1 MLKLLQLGRRPLA
14 GSTEAAAAVA
24 AAAGRGGVAVLV
36 LAVAAWAAEAAEKAA
51 VTSAPFLRND
61 FGAGPGWLEW
71 GRDLWSNEPEQASA
85 KVPP

>member
-51 VTSAPFLRND
+51 VTSAPLLRND
-61 FGAGPGWLEW
+61 YWAGPCWLLW
-71 GRDLWSNEPEQASA
+71 GSDLWSNEPG